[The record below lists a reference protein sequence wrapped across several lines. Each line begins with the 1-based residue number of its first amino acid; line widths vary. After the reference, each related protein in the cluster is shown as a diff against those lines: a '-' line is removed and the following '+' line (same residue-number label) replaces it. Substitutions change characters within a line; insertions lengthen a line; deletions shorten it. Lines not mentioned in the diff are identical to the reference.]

1 MGFCAG
7 KQTARDEWVELR
19 QEASDLQE
27 YSTAK
32 IHRVTRYL
40 GVLADKARRLG
51 WLTDPPECIEFFF
64 SLRFPL
70 EGFFRLL
77 TGSVQWATLAGE
89 LEITSPFC
97 RVSLM
102 TVLIHCN
109 SLSFDYT
116 DQ

>member
-1 MGFCAG
+1 LGVCAG

-51 WLTDPPECIEFFF
+51 WFTDPPECIEFFF
-64 SLRFPL
+64 PMFSFGRFLPIVDRFGTMGYIGWRTGNHISILQGGPHDSSDSLQFS
-70 EGFFRLL
+70 FF
-77 TGSVQWATLAGE
+77 
-89 LEITSPFC
+89 
-97 RVSLM
+97 
-102 TVLIHCN
+102 
-109 SLSFDYT
+109 
-116 DQ
+116 